1 MTHACNCEPISVSP
15 VPTRGW
21 LMAGL
26 DRAVTFVA
34 ATWLRRRQQRRHRRE
49 IAALLSQDDY
59 MLKDIGISRT
69 DVLAAVLLHDEIDP
83 GTRLSMVRNERRQAE
98 RARKGVRGA

>member
-15 VPTRGW
+15 IPTRGW

-26 DRAVTFVA
+26 NKAAAYVA
-34 ATWLRRRQQRRHRRE
+34 AVWQRRRHRRE
-49 IAALLSQDDY
+49 IAALLSHDDY
-59 MLKDIGISRT
+59 MLKDIGLSRT
-69 DVLAAVLLHDEIDP
+69 DVLAAVLIHDEVDP
-83 GTRLSMVRNERRQAE
+83 GTRLAMARNERHQAE